1 MLDWL
6 LKEKQITQHVS
17 VLDRSNREG
26 GTCERADCPGQHA
39 GTTDVCDR
47 HFATLQVRAFDVR
60 SQVIPDFDDGDD

>member
-39 GTTDVCDR
+39 STTDVCDW
-47 HFATLQVRAFDVR
+47 HSQADMMVVLSDV
-60 SQVIPDFDDGDD
+60 

>member
-26 GTCERADCPGQHA
+26 GTCESADCPGQHA
-39 GTTDVCDR
+39 GTTDVCDWHKAEAELR
-47 HFATLQVRAFDVR
+47 KR
-60 SQVIPDFDDGDD
+60 

>member
-39 GTTDVCDR
+39 GTTDVCDW
-47 HFATLQVRAFDVR
+47 HNAEVDEVRFNV
-60 SQVIPDFDDGDD
+60 GC